1 MSVSVHVIDCVYGRP
16 AVAMSVGLSRE
27 INGEYREQWR
37 DETDDDGR
45 ILALLKAPLPRGSY
59 ALELNL
65 DGYFR
70 KLGLMPVN
78 SAVTMRFYMP
88 SETHYYGLSV
98 LVTPSACI
106 TYKEA

>member
-16 AVAMSVGLSRE
+16 AVAMPVGLSRE
-27 INGEYREQWR
+27 IDGEYREQWR
-37 DETDDDGR
+37 DETDGDGR

-78 SAVTMRFYMP
+78 SAITMRFHIP